1 MGEDRRRPRNETLR
15 KWIDQGARCPFCASL
30 RLDVDPTTEIAK
42 TEPQADEPHPNP
54 NEPYGF
60 MRVNCLTC
68 GYVSFFDP
76 AKFGPPS
83 R

>member
-1 MGEDRRRPRNETLR
+1 MVDDRRLERNETVR
-15 KWIDQGARCPFCASL
+15 EWIDQGARCPFCASL
-30 RLDVDPTTEIAK
+30 RLDVDPAI
-42 TEPQADEPHPNP
+42 EPSE
-54 NEPYGF
+54 F

-68 GYVSFFDP
+68 GYISFFDP